1 MQWPHIMS
9 GIFLSFGILLLWGYV
24 TKGWFRTPPTPPP
37 PPPTGTKA
45 KTDDDPCGP
54 LRARINDLEAE
65 NFDLMNK
72 LLKAEGEI
80 WRLAEELKKALEEA
94 AMWQEKYNDA
104 LRRIAALEEEIRRLL
119 GELGSCRA
127 KLSEAL
133 STCAAKDAVKNAC
146 TFDSSNWLR

>member
-1 MQWPHIMS
+1 MS
-9 GIFLSFGILLLWGYV
+9 GLFLSFGILLLWGYV
-24 TKGWFRTPPTPPP
+24 TKGWFQTPKTPEPASSSAA
-37 PPPTGTKA
+37 GKA
-45 KTDDDPCGP
+45 AEDLCGP

-94 AMWQEKYNDA
+94 AMWEQKYTEA

-133 STCAAKDAVKNAC
+133 STCAAKDAVQNAC

>member
-9 GIFLSFGILLLWGYV
+9 GLFLSFGILILWGYV
-24 TKGWFRTPPTPPP
+24 TKGWFKSAPLPTPAPASAT
-37 PPPTGTKA
+37 PTSGA
-45 KTDDDPCGP
+45 EDPCGP

-94 AMWQEKYNDA
+94 AMWEEKYNEA

-133 STCAAKDAVKNAC
+133 STCAAKDAVQNAC